1 MDTTQLINAR
11 KAPIQ
16 DVYPQAKHLSLDEF
30 LKKIL
35 IIIR

>member
-1 MDTTQLINAR
+1 MNVHEVINAR